1 MIRQRVQFQRL
12 IALLKNHIAQKV
24 DFNTHFKPYPKKIFK
39 ITVRKCPLTVAQQE
53 QRGCQG
59 EAPSPP
65 PGYFLPHTL
74 QRLDCLWGR
83 SCVWC
88 AGTPDSSAR
97 PHFPLG
103 VWHWRAET
111 WEELLCPCGAGV
123 QLLQGEAGCQP
134 AVHPR
139 QPVHQLLPG
148 CEEHCPL
155 VLCPGEINLALFVPV
170 PQLVFSAAAK
180 NAPANSGWPT
190 TKETSVLRCSLGC
203 GEVPRTSLWAAGME
217 GPTCKH
223 SGWTMLWLRWNSSG
237 TRPVRPSQD
246 SSHLQCLKLL
256 ATALVHKDFSIYSIK
271 SCTFWTPHQCHVGT
285 GGISWSWS
293 SCACARKRNTLR
305 ILLWATG
312 GFCRRS
318 VCSQM

>member
-12 IALLKNHIAQKV
+12 IALLKNHIAQKA

-39 ITVRKCPLTVAQQE
+39 ITVRKCPLAVAQQE

-88 AGTPDSSAR
+88 AGTPDSSSR

-139 QPVHQLLPG
+139 L
-148 CEEHCPL
+148 CIL
-155 VLCPGEINLALFVPV
+155 VC
-170 PQLVFSAAAK
+170 
-180 NAPANSGWPT
+180 APAPAWMWGKLPT
-190 TKETSVLRCSLGC
+190 GSV
-203 GEVPRTSLWAAGME
+203 PWWDQ
-217 GPTCKH
+217 P
-223 SGWTMLWLRWNSSG
+223 G
-237 TRPVRPSQD
+237 TVCPSP
-246 SSHLQCLKLL
+246 
-256 ATALVHKDFSIYSIK
+256 A
-271 SCTFWTPHQCHVGT
+271 VG
-285 GGISWSWS
+285 I
-293 SCACARKRNTLR
+293 
-305 ILLWATG
+305 
-312 GFCRRS
+312 
-318 VCSQM
+318 